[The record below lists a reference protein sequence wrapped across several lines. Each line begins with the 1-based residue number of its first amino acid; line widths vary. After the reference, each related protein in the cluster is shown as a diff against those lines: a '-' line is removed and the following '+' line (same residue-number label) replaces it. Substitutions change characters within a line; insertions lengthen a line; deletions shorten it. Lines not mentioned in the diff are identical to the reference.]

1 MTQILIPEIR
11 TLLSQK
17 KFLDQ
22 QPYTTSSMNM
32 LRMYL
37 TNTLAYVF
45 RVL

>member
-22 QPYTTSSMNM
+22 QPYSIVGNW
-32 LRMYL
+32 RMG
-37 TNTLAYVF
+37 
-45 RVL
+45 

>member
-22 QPYTTSSMNM
+22 QPYCVETSRN
-32 LRMYL
+32 
-37 TNTLAYVF
+37 NEGPIDPAAEEEP
-45 RVL
+45 